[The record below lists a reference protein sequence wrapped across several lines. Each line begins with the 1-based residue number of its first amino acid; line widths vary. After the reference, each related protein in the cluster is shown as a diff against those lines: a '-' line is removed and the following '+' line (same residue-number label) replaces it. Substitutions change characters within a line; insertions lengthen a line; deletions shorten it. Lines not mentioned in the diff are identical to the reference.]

1 MKRDMDVIRQILLA
15 LDEDG
20 VLLLTGVDGMDKDV
34 FCFHAQLLLEAGL
47 AEGAL
52 GSKNRGYPASAQLW
66 RLTWEGFDFAATI
79 REDTLWKKAKD
90 VILKP
95 SASWSFGLLREYLK
109 TEMARKLPGLEQ
121 IL

>member
-1 MKRDMDVIRQILLA
+1 
-15 LDEDG
+15 
-20 VLLLTGVDGMDKDV
+20 
-34 FCFHAQLLLEAGL
+34 
-47 AEGAL
+47 
-52 GSKNRGYPASAQLW
+52 RGYPASAQLW